1 MQSNTQTKQQ
11 NTNQNAEPLQA
22 NYADGEY
29 LTFKLG
35 DEVYGIEILKVQEIR
50 SYEQATKIANTPDFI
65 KGVINLRG
73 SIVPI
78 VDLRMR
84 FNLNSVEYNDFTVV
98 IVLNLNKRIIGIVV
112 DSVSDVLALA
122 GAQIS
127 PVPDLVASIDT
138 KYLLGL
144 ATVEQQMLI
153 LLNIEQ
159 LMTSQEM
166 ALVEAVSESAD

>member
-1 MQSNTQTKQQ
+1 MQTAQNQTNFKHE
-11 NTNQNAEPLQA
+11 TIIAA
-22 NYADGEY
+22 GEY
-29 LTFKLG
+29 LTFNLG
-35 DEVYGIEILKVQEIR
+35 SETYGIEILKVQEIC

-73 SIVPI
+73 NIVPI

-84 FNLNSVEYNDFTVV
+84 FKLSSVEYNDFTVV
-98 IVLNLNKRIIGIVV
+98 IVLNLGKRIIGIVV
-112 DSVSDVLALA
+112 DSVSDVLALTS
-122 GAQIS
+122 AQIS

-144 ATVEQQMLI
+144 ATIETQMLI

-166 ALVEAVSESAD
+166 ALVEVVSGSGA

>member
-1 MQSNTQTKQQ
+1 MQNLQ
-11 NTNQNAEPLQA
+11 NHSDKNKTSIQP
-22 NYADGEY
+22 DITGGEY
-29 LTFKLG
+29 LTFTLG
-35 DEVYGIEILKVQEIR
+35 GEVYGIEILKVQEIR

-73 SIVPI
+73 NIVPI
-78 VDLRMR
+78 IDLRMR
-84 FNLNSVEYNDFTVV
+84 FNLSSVEYNEFTVV
-98 IVLNLNKRIIGIVV
+98 IVLNLGKRIIGIVV
-112 DSVSDVLALA
+112 DSVSDVLALTS
-122 GAQIS
+122 AQIS

-159 LMTSQEM
+159 MMTSQEM
-166 ALVEAVSESAD
+166 ALVDTVSDITN

>member
-1 MQSNTQTKQQ
+1 MQENIIK
-11 NTNQNAEPLQA
+11 NQKFVHKDA
-22 NYADGEY
+22 NLSAGEY
-29 LTFKLG
+29 LTFSLG
-35 DEVYGIEILKVQEIR
+35 GNVYGIEILKVQEIR

-112 DSVSDVLALA
+112 DSVSDVIALSD
-122 GAQIS
+122 AQIS

-166 ALVEAVSESAD
+166 ALVEATKDLADK

>member
-1 MQSNTQTKQQ
+1 MQENIIK
-11 NTNQNAEPLQA
+11 NQKFVHKDA
-22 NYADGEY
+22 NLSAGEY
-29 LTFKLG
+29 LTFSLG
-35 DEVYGIEILKVQEIR
+35 GNVYGIEILKVQEIR

-112 DSVSDVLALA
+112 DSVSDVLALQD
-122 GAQIS
+122 AQIS

-166 ALVEAVSESAD
+166 ALVEATKDLADK

>member
-1 MQSNTQTKQQ
+1 MQENIIK
-11 NTNQNAEPLQA
+11 NQIFTENGA
-22 NYADGEY
+22 NLSGGEY
-29 LTFKLG
+29 LTFSLG
-35 DEVYGIEILKVQEIR
+35 SDVYGIEILKVQEIR

-84 FNLNSVEYNDFTVV
+84 FKLSSVEYNDFTVV

-112 DSVSDVLALA
+112 DGVSDVLALHD
-122 GAQIS
+122 AQIS

-166 ALVEAVSESAD
+166 ALVEAA

>member
-1 MQSNTQTKQQ
+1 MQTQT
-11 NTNQNAEPLQA
+11 NINANQSKLPQDSNLSA
-22 NYADGEY
+22 GEY
-29 LTFKLG
+29 LTFTLG
-35 DEVYGIEILKVQEIR
+35 GETYGIEILKVQEIR

-73 SIVPI
+73 GIVPI

-84 FNLNSVEYNDFTVV
+84 FNLSSVEYNDFTVV

-112 DSVSDVLALA
+112 DSVSDVLALSD
-122 GAQIS
+122 AQIS

-166 ALVEAVSESAD
+166 ALVEATGEMTE

>member
-1 MQSNTQTKQQ
+1 MQTNLNSADNQHTQQ
-11 NTNQNAEPLQA
+11 QA
-22 NYADGEY
+22 NLSAGEY
-29 LTFKLG
+29 LTFTLG
-35 DEVYGIEILKVQEIR
+35 GETYGIEILKVQEIR
-50 SYEQATKIANTPDFI
+50 SYEIATKIANTPDFI

-84 FNLNSVEYNDFTVV
+84 FNLSSVEYNDFTVV
-98 IVLNLNKRIIGIVV
+98 IILNLNNRIIGIVV
-112 DSVSDVLALA
+112 DSVSDVLALTST
-122 GAQIS
+122 QIS

-159 LMTSQEM
+159 LMSSKEM
-166 ALVEAVSESAD
+166 ALMDAASDMVD